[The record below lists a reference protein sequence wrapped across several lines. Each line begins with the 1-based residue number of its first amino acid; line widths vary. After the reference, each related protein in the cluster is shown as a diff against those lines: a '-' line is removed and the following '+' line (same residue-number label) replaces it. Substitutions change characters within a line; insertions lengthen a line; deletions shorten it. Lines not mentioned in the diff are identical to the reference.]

1 LAADV
6 ELGRIEFPLYV
17 HDRFGIISDVQP
29 EVRSVRAAA
38 DAS

>member
-17 HDRFGIISDVQP
+17 DDRFGIISDVYS
-29 EVRSVRAAA
+29 EVRPIRAGA